1 MLKKYKNNQLI
12 KVIITILLIWT
23 SGAMVI
29 SMIEPGAFNK
39 ISNSLWWAISCVGL
53 IPAINNIIKTTN

>member
-39 ISNSLWWAISCVGL
+39 ISNS
-53 IPAINNIIKTTN
+53 